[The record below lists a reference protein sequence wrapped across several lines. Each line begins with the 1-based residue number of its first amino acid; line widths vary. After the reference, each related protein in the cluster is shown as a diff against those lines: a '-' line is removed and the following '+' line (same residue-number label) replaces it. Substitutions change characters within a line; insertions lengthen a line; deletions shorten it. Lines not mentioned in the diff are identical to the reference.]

1 MQREVVRT
9 FSFSA
14 PFSGKV
20 RDVLR
25 SRFSARFCS
34 FLKKELG
41 RVAVNGAPVTAL
53 QRVNAGDTLTVHFSE
68 PKRDKL
74 PPCTVPY
81 AVRYE
86 DEDVLVVEKGK
97 GIPTVYGFGHEN
109 NNLLGALSADY
120 ENANCHIVTRLDK
133 DTRGLVLVAKT
144 GVMHSI
150 LQAEGVQ
157 RTYLALL
164 TGKLTK
170 PVRVDAP
177 IARGADIT
185 RVPAYGGK
193 PSVTEFFPE
202 KAVGEN
208 TLCRVIP
215 LTGRTHQI
223 RVHAKLLSHP
233 LVGDTLYGSGVGA
246 YNGGQALICYELTFR
261 HPVTG
266 TRITVTAKNCDF
278 LGGLK

>member
-1 MQREVVRT
+1 MPREVVRA

-14 PFSGKV
+14 PFTGKV

-25 SRFSARFCS
+25 NRFSARFCS

-41 RVAVNGAPVTAL
+41 RVAVNGIPVTAIT
-53 QRVNAGDTLTVHFSE
+53 QVTAGDTVTVRFSE
-68 PKRDKL
+68 PKSEKL
-74 PPCTVPY
+74 PPCQVPY

-133 DTRGLVLVAKT
+133 DTQGLVLVAKT

-150 LQAEGVQ
+150 LQAEGVN

-164 TGKLTK
+164 TGKLNK

-177 IARGADIT
+177 IARGTDIT
-185 RVPAYGGK
+185 RVPAYDGK
-193 PSVTEFFPE
+193 PSVTDFFPE
-202 KAVGEN
+202 KTVGEN
-208 TLCRVIP
+208 TLCKVVP

-233 LVGDTLYGSGVGA
+233 LVGDTLYGNAVGA

-266 TRITVTAKNCDF
+266 ELVTVTAKNLDF
-278 LGGLK
+278 

>member
-1 MQREVVRT
+1 MPKDVVRA

-14 PFSGKV
+14 PFTGKV

-25 SRFSARFCS
+25 NRFSARFCS

-41 RVAVNGAPVTAL
+41 RVAVNGTPVTAITK
-53 QRVNAGDTLTVHFSE
+53 VNAGDMVTVRFSE
-68 PKRDKL
+68 PKSEKL
-74 PPCTVPY
+74 PPCALPY

-97 GIPTVYGFGHEN
+97 GIPTVYGFGYEN

-120 ENANCHIVTRLDK
+120 EDANCHIVTRLDK
-133 DTRGLVLVAKT
+133 DTQGLVLVAKT

-150 LQAEGVQ
+150 LQAEGVN

-177 IARGADIT
+177 IARGTDIT
-185 RVPAYGGK
+185 RVPARDGK
-193 PSVTEFFPE
+193 PSVTDFFPE
-202 KAVGEN
+202 KTVGEN
-208 TLCRVIP
+208 TLCKVVP

-233 LVGDTLYGSGVGA
+233 LVGDTLYGYAQGA

-266 TRITVTAKNCDF
+266 ERITVTAKNVDF
-278 LGGLK
+278 